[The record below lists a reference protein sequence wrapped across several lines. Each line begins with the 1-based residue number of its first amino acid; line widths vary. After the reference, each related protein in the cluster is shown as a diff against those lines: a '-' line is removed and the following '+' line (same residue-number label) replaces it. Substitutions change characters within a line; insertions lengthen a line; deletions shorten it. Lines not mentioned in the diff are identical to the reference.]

1 VQAVE
6 GDLTEGGAVGEE
18 GFPVGE
24 GGGTE
29 GGEGLGGVLFA
40 EGEVGEADLVMGEVE
55 AGELR
60 LELGQ
65 SALERLLE
73 VGGAAVPEVP
83 GGEGQESRGEKGE
96 TEEVQEEPFS
106 TDSGLGRRRGRAGW
120 GRC

>member
-1 VQAVE
+1 M
-6 GDLTEGGAVGEE
+6 
-18 GFPVGE
+18 
-24 GGGTE
+24 
-29 GGEGLGGVLFA
+29 GVLFA
-40 EGEVGEADLVMGEVE
+40 EGEVGDADLVMGEVE

-83 GGEGQESRGEKGE
+83 SGEGQEGGGEKGE

-106 TDSGLGRRRGRAGW
+106 AVSGLGRRRGKAGW